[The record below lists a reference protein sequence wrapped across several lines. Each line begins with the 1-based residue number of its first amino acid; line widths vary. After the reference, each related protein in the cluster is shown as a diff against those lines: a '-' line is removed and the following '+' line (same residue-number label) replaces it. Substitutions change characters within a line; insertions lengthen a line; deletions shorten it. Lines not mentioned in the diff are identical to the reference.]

1 MPSQRKVLLIGLDG
15 ATWDLMRPWADAG
28 HLPALKRLTDEG
40 SSGVLTSTL
49 QPVTAPAWVSFMTGV
64 NQGKHGIYDFVRRR
78 ADSYDLEITNASM
91 IGCRTLFD
99 LLSDQGRRVAAVN
112 VPFTFPPWQVNG
124 LMVSGLFAPVVG
136 AQTTAPASVYDTI
149 RRLAPNYV
157 VQPDYDGRA
166 DDPLG
171 DFRERLLAS
180 VDDRLRVAQHFM
192 SAEPWDLF
200 AVVFTATD
208 QVQHAFWAAMTG
220 ADPGL
225 TRFRGAILGVY
236 RRVDA
241 AVGELVAGIDDET
254 LVVIMSDHGA
264 GPLEKLVQL
273 NRWLSD
279 HRWLQFQAG
288 AGEAG
293 GAALTSRVIRTA
305 MTRYRRHV
313 PSAWRA
319 RVRLELGRIFEPL
332 KGKIETQLFASV
344 IDWPATRA
352 YSLGTGGNIFINLKG
367 REPAG
372 IVEPGTEYER
382 VRDAIADE
390 LEELQAPDSDIP
402 IVERVYRREELYN
415 GPYLDRAPDLIVKWR
430 DYAFW
435 GRGRYEIAGVPL
447 FDDIGTWDF
456 SDLPLSAVHRLEGVL
471 IAAGHGVRAG
481 QRIDGA
487 RLIDLAP
494 TIMSFL
500 GLEVPAHMDGR
511 LLSELF
517 DDTGLPAAM
526 RSTTDTATDRERP
539 DYAYSDEDAD
549 AIEKRLEELG
559 YL

>member
-28 HLPALKRLTDEG
+28 HLPALKRLVDEG

-64 NQGKHGIYDFVRRR
+64 NQGKHGIYDFVRRH
-78 ADSYDLEITNASM
+78 AGSYDLEITNASM
-91 IGCRTLFD
+91 VGCRTIFD
-99 LLSDQGRRVAAVN
+99 LLSDAGRRVAAIN
-112 VPFTFPPWQVNG
+112 VPFTFPPWSVNG
-124 LMVSGLFAPVVG
+124 VMVSGLFAPVVG
-136 AQTTAPASVYDTI
+136 AQTTEPASVYDTI

-157 VQPDYDGRA
+157 VQPDYDSRA
-166 DDPLG
+166 QDPLS
-171 DFRERLLAS
+171 DFRKRLLAS
-180 VDDRLRVAQHFM
+180 VDDRLRLAQHFM
-192 SAEPWDLF
+192 AAEPWDLF

-208 QVQHAFWAAMTG
+208 QAQHAFWAAMTG
-220 ADPGL
+220 ADPSL
-225 TRFRGAILGVY
+225 SRFQDAILDVY

-241 AVGELVAGIDDET
+241 AVGELVAGVDDET
-254 LVVIMSDHGA
+254 LVLIMSDHGA

-279 HRWLQFQAG
+279 HRWLQFQEST
-288 AGEAG
+288 GEASG
-293 GAALTSRVIRTA
+293 EALASHIIRTV

-313 PSAWRA
+313 PSKWRA

-372 IVEPGTEYER
+372 IVEPGAEYER

-390 LEELQAPDSDIP
+390 LGELRAPNSDTS
-402 IVERVYRREELYN
+402 IVERVYRREELYD
-415 GPYLDRAPDLIVKWR
+415 GPYVNRAPDLVVKWR
-430 DYAFW
+430 DYAYW

-471 IAAGHGVRAG
+471 VAAASSVRAG
-481 QRIDGA
+481 RLIDGA

-494 TIMSFL
+494 TILNFM

-517 DDTGLPAAM
+517 DDTDLPAAVQLA
-526 RSTTDTATDRERP
+526 TDTDPERERS
-539 DYAYSDEDAD
+539 DYAYSDADAD
-549 AIEKRLEELG
+549 AIQKRLEELG